1 MKECDTMA
9 ARPWATP
16 KEVRDYS
23 DKKAVQERTDARLA
37 IDISRAEQY
46 VISYTKNDFSEYEEI
61 PQNVKTAVI
70 LLAEAYGYNSVISS
84 NEIKSETFDD
94 YSYTAENS
102 GIDFGTLG
110 IEPLLEEFVNVK
122 PKNGI
127 TMRLRRL

>member
-1 MKECDTMA
+1 MA
-9 ARPWATP
+9 ARPWVTP

-46 VISYTKNDFSEYEEI
+46 VISHTKNDFSEYAEI
-61 PQNVKTAVI
+61 PQSVKTAVI
-70 LLAEAYGYNSVISS
+70 LLAEAYAYNAVISS
-84 NEIKSETFDD
+84 KELKSETFDD

-102 GIDFGTLG
+102 IISFDTLG
-110 IEPLLEEFVNVK
+110 IDPLLEEYVNVK
-122 PKNGI
+122 PKNGV